1 MAENFDEFDEDG
13 LINVD
18 TDDIDDD
25 IPEIE
30 IVDDTPEEDRNREP
44 RGATTDDDDDEIG
57 SYSQKVQKRINEKT
71 RMYHEERRAREA
83 VERQNQEALAYAQAI
98 LAENQKLKETVEWG
112 EKALLQQAQHKLAV
126 DTAIAEARYKQA
138 YEEGDS
144 EGLVAAQRDLVRV
157 AQEAESLKN
166 YRPVAPNLQPI
177 QAPVYNAPQQVPQ
190 NPRDEKAESW
200 AANNKW
206 FGQDREMT
214 ALAYGIHEKL
224 VADGVDPRSD
234 QYYAQIDATMRQ
246 RFPDKFKSNRPA
258 TVVASASRS
267 TPSKKVT
274 LTATQVAI
282 AKRLGV
288 PLEQYA
294 KQVAKLG

>member
-1 MAENFDEFDEDG
+1 
-13 LINVD
+13 
-18 TDDIDDD
+18 
-25 IPEIE
+25 
-30 IVDDTPEEDRNREP
+30 
-44 RGATTDDDDDEIG
+44 
-57 SYSQKVQKRINEKT
+57 
-71 RMYHEERRAREA
+71 
-83 VERQNQEALAYAQAI
+83 
-98 LAENQKLKETVEWG
+98 
-112 EKALLQQAQHKLAV
+112 
-126 DTAIAEARYKQA
+126 
-138 YEEGDS
+138 
-144 EGLVAAQRDLVRV
+144 
-157 AQEAESLKN
+157 
-166 YRPVAPNLQPI
+166 LQPI

-224 VADGVDPRSD
+224 VSDGVDPRSD

>member
-1 MAENFDEFDEDG
+1 MAEDFDDFDEN
-13 LINVD
+13 LIDVD
-18 TDDIDDD
+18 TSDDD
-25 IPEIE
+25 DTPEIE
-30 IVDDTPEEDRNREP
+30 IIDDTPEEDRGREAK
-44 RGATTDDDDDEIG
+44 GATLPEEDEDEIG

-71 RMYHEERRAREA
+71 RLYHEERRAREA
-83 VERQNQEALAYAQAI
+83 IERQHNEAIAYAQAV
-98 LAENQKLKETVEWG
+98 LLENQKLKETVEWG
-112 EKALLQQAQHKLAV
+112 ETALLQQAQHKLAV

-144 EGLVAAQRDLVRV
+144 EGLVSAQRELVRV
-157 AQEAESLKN
+157 AQEAAALKN
-166 YRPVAPNLQPI
+166 YVPASKNLQPLP
-177 QAPVYNAPQQVPQ
+177 APTYNAPQTQPVSP
-190 NPRDEKAESW
+190 PRDTKAESW

-214 ALAYGIHEKL
+214 ALAYGVHEKL
-224 VADGVDPRSD
+224 VNEGVDPTSD
-234 QYYAQIDATMRQ
+234 QYYAHIDATMRQ
-246 RFPDKFKSNRPA
+246 RFPDKFKSSRSA

-282 AKRLGV
+282 ANRLGV
-288 PLEQYA
+288 TLEQYA